1 MIFMDKVAG
10 NVVKNGPSIFPAHKS
25 YLIAKMFVLEIALVA
40 TTGKPIKEATLNESL
55 SSPFLFMFE
64 SCNLG

>member
-1 MIFMDKVAG
+1 MLVRMD
-10 NVVKNGPSIFPAHKS
+10 
-25 YLIAKMFVLEIALVA
+25 LIAKMFVLEIALVA

-55 SSPFLFMFE
+55 SSPFLFTFE